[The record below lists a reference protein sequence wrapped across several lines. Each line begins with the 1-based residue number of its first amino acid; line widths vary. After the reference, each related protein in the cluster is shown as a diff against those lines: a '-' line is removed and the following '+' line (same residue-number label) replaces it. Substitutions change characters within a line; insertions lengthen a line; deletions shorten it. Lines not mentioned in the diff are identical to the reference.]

1 MSNETFTLTSA
12 TQLKDLKSFMSDRYN
27 KFQAAMDEAD
37 ELDEDTICDM
47 IQTFFIDENLYK
59 VSKAK
64 KSGKG
69 SSEEKTKR
77 KAKKEKDPNKPKRA
91 QSSYMLWLADNREQ
105 IKKDHFTDADG
116 NLTLE
121 GRDKVTEVAK
131 KAGELWK
138 TLSDE
143 DKSPYEAKA
152 KELKEQYTRDME
164 AYSSSP
170 SPSPVSDGEHSDDE
184 EATNHK
190 KAEKKEKTST
200 KKASNKK
207 AKSNSN
213 AKKSTTKTIS
223 SKKGKGKAKAKVNSE
238 DEFESPDESA
248 DENGASPSPKAVK
261 FQKHG
266 SDSSDSDSD

>member
-1 MSNETFTLTSA
+1 MSTETFTLTSA
-12 TQLKDLKSFMSDRYN
+12 TQLKDLKSFMSARYN
-27 KFQAAMDEAD
+27 KFQEAMDEAD

-131 KAGELWK
+131 KAGEIWK
-138 TLSDE
+138 SLSDE
-143 DKSPYEAKA
+143 AKAPYEAKA
-152 KELKEQYTRDME
+152 KELKEQYTRDMD
-164 AYSSSP
+164 AYSSSSP
-170 SPSPVSDGEHSDDE
+170 SPSPVNDGEHSDE
-184 EATNHK
+184 EANNHK

-213 AKKSTTKTIS
+213 TKKTTNKTTS
-223 SKKGKGKAKAKVNSE
+223 SKKGKGKAKSKVNSE

-248 DENGASPSPKAVK
+248 DENGAGPSQKAVK
-261 FQKHG
+261 FEKHD
-266 SDSSDSDSD
+266 SDSSDSESD